1 MTSDDHSVHISGH
14 ANVRGQVGSGEHVT
28 QTQHIAAAD
37 SHLAE
42 TFDRLERL
50 LDEHAAELAE
60 SDTARRDLAD
70 IRAEAGERAPD
81 RDRISDSL
89 NRLAHRVAAVGGLA
103 GIVQFLS
110 DQLLS

>member
-1 MTSDDHSVHISGH
+1 MNSDDHSVYIGGR
-14 ANVRGQVGSGEHVT
+14 ANVSGQVASGEHVT

-37 SHLAE
+37 PQLTAA
-42 TFDRLERL
+42 FDRLERL

-60 SDTARRDLAD
+60 PDKARRDLAD
-70 IRAEAGERAPD
+70 IRAEAAEPAPD

-103 GIVQFLS
+103 GIVKLLM
-110 DQLLS
+110 DQLLG